1 MDTNLDG
8 SPGKSDPYMVVKLG
22 IVIVMMM
29 MMVVKLMMEGDDDW
43 Y

>member
-22 IVIVMMM
+22 IVMMM
-29 MMVVKLMMEGDDDW
+29 MMMMR
-43 Y
+43 

>member
-29 MMVVKLMMEGDDDW
+29 MMMMMMMMEGDDDW
-43 Y
+43 

>member
-43 Y
+43 